1 MPFNLSEKILRKSEN
16 LLSKPLNEENT
27 YGIRDLKHQKSETK
41 IHSGLS

>member
-27 YGIRDLKHQKSETK
+27 YDIENLIILETK
-41 IHSGLS
+41 IHTGLS